1 MRAGLARVGGEV
13 RPAGVPSRKVAQPPR
28 IHRGY
33 CGLVPAAELLIRL
46 ARVEDQPGDLVRDG
60 QDSYH
65 RASLVSL
72 ARCMPH
78 LTADGTLLA

>member
-33 CGLVPAAELLIRL
+33 CGLVPAAELLMRL
-46 ARVEDQPGDLVRDG
+46 ARIEDQPADLVRDG

>member
-1 MRAGLARVGGEV
+1 MRAGLTHVGGEV
-13 RPAGVPSRKVAQPPR
+13 RPAGVPPRKVAQPPR

-33 CGLVPAAELLIRL
+33 GGLVPAAELLIRL

-60 QDSYH
+60 QDIYH

-72 ARCMPH
+72 ARCQALHP
-78 LTADGTLLA
+78 AG